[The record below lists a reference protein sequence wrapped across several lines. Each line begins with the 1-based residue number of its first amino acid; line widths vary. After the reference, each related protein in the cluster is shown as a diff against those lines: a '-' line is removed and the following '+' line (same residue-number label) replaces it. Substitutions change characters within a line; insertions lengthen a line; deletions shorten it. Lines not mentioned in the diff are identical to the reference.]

1 MYFSQWCFYS
11 NKSITVSLTS
21 SFFFRVLLCC
31 CYSVLLTNYPF
42 RYRDNC
48 TNYHK
53 KLYLNCFHPT
63 ATRHCVCCY
72 LYLVPLKKNEGKKG
86 VSGIKKPYLAAFFG
100 KWVDFLSESK
110 IPGRWL
116 PAKGIFLL
124 QITQMI
130 KTCSKFVLITFYW
143 KTIKEYSIKGLLW
156 KCLPAFSIR
165 FWPLFISVTNIFK
178 AIKIA
183 PI

>member
-1 MYFSQWCFYS
+1 MLYS

-21 SFFFRVLLCC
+21 SFFFRVFFCC

-72 LYLVPLKKNEGKKG
+72 LYLVPLKKEWREKG
-86 VSGIKKPYLAAFFG
+86 VSGIKKPYFAAFFG

-110 IPGRWL
+110 ILGRWL
-116 PAKGIFLL
+116 PAKGIILL
-124 QITQMI
+124 QKTQMI
-130 KTCSKFVLITFYW
+130 KRRLLNTFWSHSIEKRSKSIQKRITL
-143 KTIKEYSIKGLLW
+143 KMSV
-156 KCLPAFSIR
+156 PAY
-165 FWPLFISVTNIFK
+165 LFNTYLAPFTYISYQYI
-178 AIKIA
+178 
-183 PI
+183 